1 MKDDKRWNLWSLWTR
16 WKSKRRGKEFTR
28 CATYRADLVLRPQIL
43 AELAERSKND
53 TQPSTRL

>member
-1 MKDDKRWNLWSLWTR
+1 MKDDKRWNLWGLW
-16 WKSKRRGKEFTR
+16 KRCKPKRKAKEFTR
-28 CATYRADLVLRPQIL
+28 CATYREDLVLRPEIL